1 MSYLEQL
8 QIKKAPVKN
17 SDFVIHLI
25 DNSESKKKEK
35 EERKRAKEEAKVYN
49 EDGELEADF
58 DEDQDKE
65 VEDDTNN
72 KTDVEPPSVIPFFV
86 DKTKETTLNRD
97 LILAKIK
104 KGIVHTEEKHDEE
117 KKEDDEEK
125 EEEEKEEE
133 IVEIIETAPNSD
145 KVIKTKTKVTIKK
158 QKAKDEE
165 TKDAEEAPEDETPK
179 EITVKKR
186 GRRAKPKTVSLMKID
201 DIIINEKSIKERLPT
216 LKEKY
221 IHKAS
226 SYYMN
231 NRKLF
236 VEKINQLLTPYIKE
250 LEESGHKDKKDY
262 ELFTHQKI
270 VRDYLNNHTPYRGL
284 LLLHGLGSGKTCTSI
299 AIAEGMKSDKKVY
312 ILTPASLKSNFF
324 SELKKCGDPL
334 FRKNQF
340 WEFVSNDGK
349 PNMVDVLSSA
359 LGLPKEFIRSQN
371 GAWLVDA
378 SKPSNFGELD
388 SQQQKQIDEQL
399 NEMIR
404 VKYIDYNYNGL
415 TTRIFNEM
423 TENETYNP
431 FDHSVVIVDEAH
443 NLVSR
448 IINKIKS
455 TDNFAQKIYELLLSA
470 TNVKIVLLTGTPIIN
485 YPNEIGVLYNILRG
499 YIKTWTFPIV
509 VKTSGKVNKET
520 IMELFE
526 KANFRTFDYM
536 EYSGNKLTITRNPFG
551 FINVKKRGKQSENIE
566 QNYNGVKLDDTG
578 NISDEDFVK
587 TVLAI
592 LNKNGL
598 EVNDKQVQLTNNKC
612 LPDLSDDFI
621 GTFIDSDSMVL
632 KNENVLKR
640 RILGL
645 SSYFKSA
652 EEGLLPSFVM
662 NDDKIFHIVACEMS
676 DYQFGLYEKIRKEEA
691 DKEKIARRRRK
702 KGNTDELYQI
712 ASSYRIFSRACC
724 NFAFPKPP
732 GRPMITKETDEK
744 DETDKKDD
752 DENDLDDY
760 DDVEYKEKIQRA
772 LSYLKDHAKDF
783 LLPEYL
789 EIYSPKYCEILDN
802 LKNRDYIGLHLL
814 YSQFRTLEGI
824 GIFKLVLDANGFS
837 QFRISKVGSS
847 YELHEENDYTKPN
860 YFLYTGTE
868 EAEEKEVLLNIYN
881 SNWDVVPV
889 SIREE
894 LRKKY
899 ENNFFGE
906 VIKIMMIT
914 SSGAEGINLKNTR
927 FVHIMEPYWNMVRLE
942 QVIGRA
948 RRINSHMDL
957 SEEYRNVQVFLYMT
971 TLSEEQSTNEDNV
984 ELRRRDVSKLDK
996 KTPLTTDEYLFEI
1009 SNVKHGI
1016 NKQILNVITE
1026 TSMDCSLHSK
1036 DVSCF
1041 NYGKVSSNMFGSY
1054 PTLFEDSQ
1062 QKEATKQVKLKLK
1075 KVSIDGVAYAVDI
1088 STGEAYTMQSYEK
1101 LKKHPDE
1108 KLDYVGQLVKKG
1120 SKYII
1125 EPRKETV

>member
-8 QIKKAPVKN
+8 QVKKTPVKN
-17 SDFVIHLI
+17 SQFLI
-25 DNSESKKKEK
+25 SLLGENESTKKIKTQQTLAKKEAIEFDDNNDIVADYDEEDDMEESKTQ
-35 EERKRAKEEAKVYN
+35 N
-49 EDGELEADF
+49 E
-58 DEDQDKE
+58 
-65 VEDDTNN
+65 
-72 KTDVEPPSVIPFFV
+72 PFFV
-86 DKTKETTLNRD
+86 DKTQETHLDRN

-104 KGIVHTEEKHDEE
+104 RGFVVSTKDEVDEE
-117 KKEDDEEK
+117 TEVDEEK
-125 EEEEKEEE
+125 EAE
-133 IVEIIETAPNSD
+133 IVEIID
-145 KVIKTKTKVTIKK
+145 KEPDNEKVVKTKTKVTIKK
-158 QKAKDEE
+158 QKTTVDEE
-165 TKDAEEAPEDETPK
+165 KADDEPN
-179 EITVKKR
+179 EITLKKR

-201 DIIINEKSIKERLPT
+201 DIIVNEKSIKERLPA

-236 VEKINQLLTPYIKE
+236 VEKINQLISPYIKE
-250 LEESGHKDKKDY
+250 LENTSRKDKDAY
-262 ELFTHQKI
+262 DLFTHQKI

-299 AIAEGMKSDKKVY
+299 AIAEGMKSDRKVY
-312 ILTPASLKSNFF
+312 ILTPASLKYNFF
-324 SELKKCGDPL
+324 GELKKCGDPL

-349 PNMVDVLSSA
+349 PNIVDVLSSA

-404 VKYIDYNYNGL
+404 VKYVDINYNGL
-415 TTRIFNEM
+415 TSRVFNEL

-431 FDHSVVIVDEAH
+431 FDHSVVVIDEAH

-455 TDNFAQKIYELLLSA
+455 MESLSQKLYELLLSA

-509 VKTSGKVNKET
+509 VKTSGKVNRET

-526 KANFRTFDYM
+526 KANFKTYDYID
-536 EYSGNKLTITRNPFG
+536 YGGNKLTITRNPFG
-551 FINVKKRGKQSENIE
+551 FVNAKKRGKQSENIE
-566 QNYNGVKLDDTG
+566 QNYNGVKLDETG
-578 NISDEDFVK
+578 NISDEDFIK
-587 TVLAI
+587 TVLSI

-598 EVNDKQVQLTNNKC
+598 EVNDKQVELTNNKC
-612 LPDLSDDFI
+612 LPDIADDFI

-632 KNENVLKR
+632 KNDNVLKR

-645 SSYFKSA
+645 TSYFKSA
-652 EEGLLPSFVM
+652 QEGLLPSFVM
-662 NDDKIFHIVACEMS
+662 DGDNIFHIVACEMS
-676 DYQFGLYEKIRKEEA
+676 DYQFEVYEKIRKEEA
-691 DKEKIARRRRK
+691 DKEKISRRNQK
-702 KGNTDELYQI
+702 KNKPDELYQI
-712 ASSYRIFSRACC
+712 ASSYRIFSRTCC

-732 GRPMITKETDEK
+732 GRPMIGKGAEEDTEKEIDE
-744 DETDKKDD
+744 DAIDTYE
-752 DENDLDDY
+752 
-760 DDVEYKEKIQRA
+760 DVEYKEKLQRA
-772 LSYLKDHAKDF
+772 LAYLRDHAADF
-783 LLPEYL
+783 LLPQFL
-789 EIYSPKYCEILDN
+789 EVYSPKYCEMLENI
-802 LKNRDYIGLHLL
+802 KNRDHIGLHLV

-837 QFRISKVGSS
+837 QFRIRKSGTS
-847 YELHEENDYTKPN
+847 YELHEENDYSKPN

-868 EAEEKEVLLNIYN
+868 EPEEKEVLLNIYN
-881 SNWDVVPV
+881 GNWDIVPV

-894 LRKKY
+894 LRKTQS
-899 ENNFFGE
+899 NNFFGE
-906 VIKIMMIT
+906 VIKVMMIT

-927 FVHIMEPYWNMVRLE
+927 YVHIMEPYWNMVRLE

-957 SEEYRNVQVFLYMT
+957 PKEYRNVQVFLYMA
-971 TLSEEQSTNEDNV
+971 TLTEEQSTDEDHI

-996 KTPLTTDEYLFEI
+996 KTPLTTDEYLYEI

-1016 NKQILNVITE
+1016 NKQILNMITE
-1026 TSMDCSLHSK
+1026 TSMDCAVHNK
-1036 DVSCF
+1036 EVSCF
-1041 NYGKVSSNMFGSY
+1041 NYGKISSNMFGSY

-1062 QKEATKQVKLKLK
+1062 QKETTKQQKVKLK
-1075 KVSIDGVAYAVDI
+1075 KVTLDGVAYAVNKD
-1088 STGEAYTMQSYEK
+1088 TFEVYTMQSYEK
-1101 LKKHPDE
+1101 LQKHPDE
-1108 KLDYVGQLVKKG
+1108 KLDYIGQLVKKG
-1120 SKYII
+1120 SKYTI
-1125 EPRKETV
+1125 ETSK

>member
-8 QIKKAPVKN
+8 QIKKEPVKN
-17 SDFVIHLI
+17 SDFIIHLLS
-25 DNSESKKKEK
+25 DSESKKKEK
-35 EERKRAKEEAKVYN
+35 KEIKQAKEEAKIYN
-49 EDGELEADF
+49 EDGELEVDY
-58 DEDQDKE
+58 DEETDDETVEKDPTDKP
-65 VEDDTNN
+65 
-72 KTDVEPPSVIPFFV
+72 DVEPPSIIPFFV

-104 KGIVHTEEKHDEE
+104 KGVVHL
-117 KKEDDEEK
+117 EEK
-125 EEEEKEEE
+125 EDEKEPDSEIEEE
-133 IVEIIETAPNSD
+133 IVEIIEKEPDSER
-145 KVIKTKTKVTIKK
+145 VIKTKTKVTIKK
-158 QKAKDEE
+158 RKIEDEEKKDGEKKDGDEE
-165 TKDAEEAPEDETPK
+165 TADEAPK
-179 EITVKKR
+179 EITIKKR
-186 GRRAKPKTVSLMKID
+186 GRQTKPKTVSLTKID
-201 DIIINEKSIKERLPT
+201 DIIINEKSLKDRLPI

-221 IHKAS
+221 NHKAS

-250 LEESGHKDKKDY
+250 LEETKHKDKNDY
-262 ELFTHQKI
+262 DLFTHQKI

-312 ILTPASLKSNFF
+312 ILTPASLKANFF
-324 SELKKCGDPL
+324 GELKKCGDPL

-340 WEFVSNDGK
+340 WEFVNNDGK
-349 PNMVDVLSSA
+349 PNMVDILSSA

-378 SKPSNFGELD
+378 SKSSNFGELD

-404 VKYIDYNYNGL
+404 VKYVDINYNGL
-415 TTRIFNEM
+415 TSRIFNEL

-431 FDHSVVIVDEAH
+431 FDNSVVVIDEAH

-455 TDNFAQKIYELLLSA
+455 SESLSQKIYELLLGA

-526 KANFRTFDYM
+526 KANFKTYDYM
-536 EYSGNKLTITRNPFG
+536 EYSGNKLIITRNPFG

-566 QNYNGVKLDDTG
+566 QNYNGVKLDETG
-578 NISDEDFVK
+578 NISDDDFVK
-587 TVLAI
+587 TVLSI
-592 LNKNGL
+592 LNKNGM
-598 EVNDKQVQLTNNKC
+598 EVNEKQVQLTNNKC

-652 EEGLLPSFVM
+652 GEGLLPSFVM
-662 NDDKIFHIVACEMS
+662 NNDNIFHIIACEMS
-676 DYQFGLYEKIRKEEA
+676 DYQFGIYEKIRKEEA
-691 DKEKIARRRRK
+691 DKEKNARRRK
-702 KGNTDELYQI
+702 KGNTDELYQ
-712 ASSYRIFSRACC
+712 ASSSYRIFSRACC

-732 GRPMITKETDEK
+732 GRPMIKMESEEKESE
-744 DETDKKDD
+744 ENEIN
-752 DENDLDDY
+752 ENDLDGY
-760 DDVEYKEKIQRA
+760 DNVEYKEKIQRA

-789 EIYSPKYCEILDN
+789 EMYSPKYCEILEN
-802 LKNRDYIGLHLL
+802 LKNRDHVGLHLL

-824 GIFKLVLDANGFS
+824 GIFKLILDANGFS
-837 QFRISKVGSS
+837 HFRISKAGSS

-868 EAEEKEVLLNIYN
+868 EAEEKEILLNIYN

-894 LRKKY
+894 LRKKQ
-899 ENNFFGE
+899 ENNFYGE

-957 SEEYRNVQVFLYMT
+957 SKEYRNVQVFLYMT
-971 TLSEEQSTNEDNV
+971 TLSEEQSTDEDNI

-1036 DVSCF
+1036 DVTCF
-1041 NYGKVSSNMFGSY
+1041 NYGKISSNMFGSY

-1062 QKEATKQVKLKLK
+1062 QKETTKQQKVKLK
-1075 KVSIDGVAYAVDI
+1075 KVTLDGVAYAVNKD
-1088 STGEAYTMQSYEK
+1088 TFEVYTMQSYEK
-1101 LKKHPDE
+1101 IQKHPNE

-1120 SKYII
+1120 SKYTI
-1125 EPRKETV
+1125 EPRK